1 LNRDTDIRVD
11 AEELKSRTKQF
22 AIRIIRLVQSLPR
35 NDEARV
41 IGKQL
46 LRSGTSV
53 AANYRAVCRSRSN
66 PEFIAKVGTA
76 IEEADE
82 TAFWLELLYES
93 SIVSEQRIALLLQE
107 ANELVK
113 ILAASRRTASRNR

>member
-1 LNRDTDIRVD
+1 MN

-22 AIRIIRLVQSLPR
+22 AIRIIRLVQMLPK
-35 NDEARV
+35 NSEAQV

-66 PEFIAKVGTA
+66 PEFIAKMGTV

-82 TAFWLELLYES
+82 TAFWLELLDEA
-93 SIVSEQRIALLLQE
+93 SITSERQIDPLLQE
-107 ANELVK
+107 AGELVK
-113 ILAASRRTASRNR
+113 IFAASRLTASRGS

>member
-1 LNRDTDIRVD
+1 MD
-11 AEELKSRTKQF
+11 AEELKRRTKGF
-22 AIRIIRLVQSLPR
+22 ALRIIRLVQSLPR

-46 LRSGTSV
+46 LRSGTSL

-66 PEFIAKVGTA
+66 PEFIAKVG
-76 IEEADE
+76 IVVEEADE
-82 TAFWLELLYES
+82 TAFWLELLGES
-93 SIVSEQRIALLLQE
+93 SIASEQRVAPLLQE

-113 ILAASRRTASRNR
+113 IFAASRSTAAGKR